1 MAIQVNGVQI
11 SEDEIHREM
20 QYYPAPSRVE
30 AERQA
35 TRALLTRKILLQE
48 AVRTGRLE
56 DEAASIPRGDE
67 DKAIA
72 SLLEENVWADE
83 PDEAA
88 CRAFYER
95 CGERLL
101 SPHLFE
107 ASHILFLAPPDDEQ
121 RRTRAGASAQETLA
135 ILAKD
140 PSRFEELARERSD
153 CSSAAAGGSL
163 GQLGTGDTV
172 REFEDVLVKLKPG
185 EIHAEP
191 VVTRYGV
198 HVVRLDA
205 FESGRP
211 LPFEAAQPK
220 LRDYLR
226 EARWREQFNGYLR
239 ELAAG
244 MDVVGFDL

>member
-1 MAIQVNGVQI
+1 MAIQVNGVPI

-20 QYYPAPSRVE
+20 QYHPAASLE
-30 AERQA
+30 AAERQA

-48 AVRTGRLE
+48 AMRTGRLQN
-56 DEAASIPRGDE
+56 EASRILRGDE

-83 PDEAA
+83 PDDTA

-95 CGERLL
+95 SGERLL

-121 RRTRAGASAQETLA
+121 RRARAGASAQETLA

-153 CSSAAAGGSL
+153 CSSASAGGSL

-172 REFEDVLVKLKPG
+172 REFEDVLLKLNPG

-211 LPFEAAQPK
+211 LPFEAVHTR

-226 EARWREQFNGYLR
+226 EARWREQFNAYLR
-239 ELAAG
+239 EL
-244 MDVVGFDL
+244 MSDMEVVGFDL

>member
-20 QYYPAPSRVE
+20 QYHPAPTREV
-30 AERQA
+30 AEGKA
-35 TRALLTRKILLQE
+35 TRAVLVRKILLQE
-48 AVRTGRLE
+48 AVRTGRLV
-56 DEAASIPRGDE
+56 DEASNVPRGDE

-72 SLLEENVWADE
+72 SLLEEHVWADE

-88 CRAFYER
+88 CRALYAR
-95 CGERLL
+95 YGDRLL

-107 ASHILFLAPPDDEQ
+107 ASHILFLAPPDDDQ
-121 RRTRAGASAQETLA
+121 LRTRAGASVREVLA
-135 ILAKD
+135 LLAKE
-140 PSRFEELARERSD
+140 PGRFEELARERSD

-185 EIHAEP
+185 EIHSEP

-205 FESGRP
+205 FEPGRP
-211 LPFEAAQPK
+211 LPFEAAHTR

-226 EARWREQFNGYLR
+226 EAGWRDQFNAYLR
-239 ELAAG
+239 ELASR
-244 MDVVGFDL
+244 MDVIGFDL